1 MKTFR
6 KILLILCLGF
16 FVFAIGFCGYYS
28 FVTYDVSL
36 QTEKLLLP
44 DTQIVIYDETGQKVS
59 GASSF
64 QTRDIVRIDT
74 LPKYLPAAFVNVEDK
89 RFYRHNGFDGVG
101 IGRAIFKNLFSGSF
115 KQGASTISQQLI
127 KNTHL
132 SMEKTVARK
141 LKEVKLTRQLER
153 KYSKKE
159 ILETYLNT
167 IYFGHNCYGI
177 ANAAQVYFDKPAS
190 SLSLAESALL
200 AGLVKAPNHYSP
212 FKNPEKAYAR
222 RKTVLQVMLA
232 QKSITESEYKN
243 AVNADLPTTFYKNE
257 AKSYAHF
264 AIEEMDQILENLSLT
279 SAGRIELFTH
289 LNPSI
294 QTALEVSSKKRESD
308 VSLIVLHN
316 KSHGIQGYYSTIASG
331 RRSPASLIKPLLVYA
346 PAIENGI
353 ISPATL
359 ILDEKTSFG
368 NYSPKNY
375 NDKYY
380 GYVSVRESLEKS
392 LNVPSVKTLNAL
404 GVENA
409 AYYGDKMAL
418 EVPENDRNLALALG
432 GMEYGYPFKDLIS
445 AYTVFPN
452 SGVFSPCRFIKE
464 IRRNGVT
471 VYKQNDSQCNVFSP
485 ETAYLITDILKGAVK
500 NGTGKAL
507 KDLPFSV
514 AAKTGTGGEKDG
526 NRDAYTVAYTSEHTI
541 GVWCGNANNT
551 PIETTGGGTPAK
563 MCKNALEQLYC
574 NSYPTEFEKPQG
586 VKEIMLDRISYENEH
601 RILRSDT
608 IAPLAFQK
616 KELFWEKYPPTAQ
629 SSLFSKPTV
638 ATPNICLTEKGVR
651 IYFDSSQPQYY
662 RYKLL
667 RKTGGKQEI
676 IYDGAAFQ
684 EAWDRNLYPNTRYE
698 YTLIAYYQTHEGVPV
713 QLPII
718 YTGNERIL
726 PPITNKP
733 WWTE

>member
-6 KILLILCLGF
+6 KILLIICLGF
-16 FVFAIGFCGYYS
+16 FIFAIGFAGYYT

-36 QTEKLLLP
+36 QAEKLLLP
-44 DTQIVIYDETGQKVS
+44 DTQIVIYDESGQKLS
-59 GASSF
+59 AAGNF

-101 IGRAIFKNLFSGSF
+101 IGRAIVKNLFSGSF

-132 SMEKTVARK
+132 SMEKTVTRK
-141 LKEVKLTRQLER
+141 LKEFKLTRQLER
-153 KYSKKE
+153 KYDKKE

-200 AGLVKAPNHYSP
+200 AGLVKAPNNYSP

-222 RKTVLQVMLA
+222 RKTVLQVMLK
-232 QKSITESEYKN
+232 QKSITENEYKN

-264 AIEEMDQILENLSLT
+264 AIEEMDQILENLSLS
-279 SAGRIELFTH
+279 SAGRIEVFTH
-289 LNPSI
+289 LVPSI
-294 QTALEVSSKKRESD
+294 QTALEASAKTRESD
-308 VSLIVLHN
+308 VSLIAIHN
-316 KSHGIQGYYSTIASG
+316 KSHGIQGYYSTTASG
-331 RRSPASLIKPLLVYA
+331 KRSPASLIKPLLVYA

-353 ISPATL
+353 LSPASL

-368 NYSPKNY
+368 NYSPNNY

-380 GYVSVRESLEKS
+380 GYVSAREALEKS
-392 LNVPSVKTLNAL
+392 LNVPAVKTLNAL
-404 GVENA
+404 GIEKA
-409 AYYGDKMAL
+409 AYYGEKMAL
-418 EVPENDRNLALALG
+418 NVSENDRNFALALG
-432 GMEYGYPFKDLIS
+432 GMEYGYAFKDLMS
-445 AYTVFPN
+445 AFTVFPN
-452 SGVFSPCRFIKE
+452 NGVFSPCHFVREIK
-464 IRRNGVT
+464 RNGIT
-471 VYKQNDSQCNVFSP
+471 VYKQSDSPCNVFSP
-485 ETAYLITDILKGAVK
+485 ETAYLMTDILKGAAK
-500 NGTGKAL
+500 NGTGKVL

-514 AAKTGTGGEKDG
+514 AAKTGTSGEKQG
-526 NRDAYTVAYTSEHTI
+526 NRDAYTVAYTSEHTV

-551 PIETTGGGTPAK
+551 PIQTTGGGIPAK
-563 MCKNALEQLYC
+563 MCKNVLEKIYFFAT
-574 NSYPTEFEKPQG
+574 PAEFEKPQG

-601 RILRSDT
+601 RILRADA

-616 KELFWEKYPPTAQ
+616 KELFWEKYPPTSQ

-638 ATPNICLTEKGVR
+638 NAPNICLTEKGVR
-651 IYFDSSQPQYY
+651 IYFDCAQPPYY
-662 RYKLL
+662 HYKLL
-667 RKTGGKQEI
+667 RKTGEKQEI
-676 IYDGAAFQ
+676 IYDGASFQ
-684 EAWDRNLYPNTRYE
+684 EAWDKNLSPNTRYE
-698 YTLIAYYQTHEGVPV
+698 YTLIPYYQTHKGVPI

-718 YTGNERIL
+718 YTGNEGIL

-733 WWTE
+733 WWSE

>member
-6 KILLILCLGF
+6 KILLILSLGF

-28 FVTYDVSL
+28 FITYDVSL

-44 DTQIVIYDETGQKVS
+44 DTQVVIYDENGQKVS
-59 GASSF
+59 GAGSF

-74 LPKYLPAAFVNVEDK
+74 LPKYLPTAFVNVEDK

-101 IGRAIFKNLFSGSF
+101 IGRAIVKNLFSGSF

-132 SMEKTVARK
+132 SMEKTVSRK
-141 LKEVKLTRQLER
+141 LKEFKLTRQLER

-222 RKTVLQVMLA
+222 RKTVLQLMLA
-232 QKSITESEYKN
+232 QKSITENEYKN

-264 AIEEMDQILENLSLT
+264 AVEEMDQILENLSLT
-279 SAGRIELFTH
+279 STGRIELFTH

-294 QTALEVSSKKRESD
+294 QTALELSAKNRESD
-308 VSLIVLHN
+308 VSLIAIRN
-316 KSHGIQGYYSTIASG
+316 KSHGIQGYYSTTTSG
-331 RRSPASLIKPLLVYA
+331 KRSPASLIKPLLVYA

-368 NYSPKNY
+368 DYSPKNY

-380 GYVSVRESLEKS
+380 GYVSAREALEKS
-392 LNVPSVKTLNAL
+392 MNVPSVKTLNAL
-404 GVENA
+404 GVEKA

-418 EVPENDRNLALALG
+418 TVPENDRNLALALG
-432 GMEYGYPFKDLIS
+432 GMEYGYTFKDLIS

-452 SGVFSPCRFIKE
+452 SGAFSPCHFIKE

-471 VYKQNDSQCNVFSP
+471 VYRQSDSPCNVFSP
-485 ETAYLITDILKGAVK
+485 ETAYLMTDILKGTAK

-514 AAKTGTGGEKDG
+514 ATKTGTSGEKEG
-526 NRDAYTVAYTSEHTI
+526 NRDAYTVAYTSEHTV
-541 GVWCGNANNT
+541 GAWCGNANNT
-551 PIETTGGGTPAK
+551 PIETSGGGLPAK
-563 MCKNALEQLYC
+563 MCKSALERIYC
-574 NSYPTEFEKPQG
+574 ISTPAEFEKPQG

-601 RILRSDT
+601 RILYSDP

-638 ATPNICLTEKGVR
+638 IAPNISLTENGVR
-651 IYFDSSQPQYY
+651 IYFDSVQPQYY

-676 IYDGAAFQ
+676 IYDGIAFQ
-684 EAWDRNLYPNTRYE
+684 EAWDRNLSPNTRYE
-698 YTLIAYYQTHEGVPV
+698 YTLIPYYQTHEGIPV
-713 QLPII
+713 RAPII
-718 YTGNERIL
+718 YTGNEPIL
-726 PPITNKP
+726 PPIANKP

>member
-59 GASSF
+59 GAGSF

-141 LKEVKLTRQLER
+141 LKEVKLTKQLER

-222 RKTVLQVMLA
+222 RKTVLQLMLA

-294 QTALEVSSKKRESD
+294 QTALEVSSKNRESD

-368 NYSPKNY
+368 NLCLFKKHLKYSI
-375 NDKYY
+375 D
-380 GYVSVRESLEKS
+380 
-392 LNVPSVKTLNAL
+392 
-404 GVENA
+404 
-409 AYYGDKMAL
+409 
-418 EVPENDRNLALALG
+418 
-432 GMEYGYPFKDLIS
+432 
-445 AYTVFPN
+445 
-452 SGVFSPCRFIKE
+452 
-464 IRRNGVT
+464 
-471 VYKQNDSQCNVFSP
+471 
-485 ETAYLITDILKGAVK
+485 
-500 NGTGKAL
+500 
-507 KDLPFSV
+507 
-514 AAKTGTGGEKDG
+514 
-526 NRDAYTVAYTSEHTI
+526 
-541 GVWCGNANNT
+541 
-551 PIETTGGGTPAK
+551 
-563 MCKNALEQLYC
+563 
-574 NSYPTEFEKPQG
+574 
-586 VKEIMLDRISYENEH
+586 
-601 RILRSDT
+601 
-608 IAPLAFQK
+608 
-616 KELFWEKYPPTAQ
+616 
-629 SSLFSKPTV
+629 
-638 ATPNICLTEKGVR
+638 
-651 IYFDSSQPQYY
+651 
-662 RYKLL
+662 
-667 RKTGGKQEI
+667 KQE
-676 IYDGAAFQ
+676 
-684 EAWDRNLYPNTRYE
+684 
-698 YTLIAYYQTHEGVPV
+698 
-713 QLPII
+713 
-718 YTGNERIL
+718 
-726 PPITNKP
+726 
-733 WWTE
+733 